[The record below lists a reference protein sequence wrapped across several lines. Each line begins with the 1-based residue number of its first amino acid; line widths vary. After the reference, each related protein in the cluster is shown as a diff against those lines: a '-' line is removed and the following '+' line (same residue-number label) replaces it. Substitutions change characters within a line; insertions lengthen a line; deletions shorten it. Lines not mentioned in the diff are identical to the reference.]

1 MGVSIVS
8 TASRSD
14 NPPASSTLS
23 HISIVPVP
31 PKNPTIH
38 FLTVAG
44 QLGTPPPTTP
54 QTPTPTS
61 FREQAINAFANL
73 GQCLTLGGATP
84 RDITKI
90 NIYVVGLDPSMRG
103 DLIEVI
109 TNFFTFEGEQH
120 KPPSCLL
127 GVAALAGKEFL
138 IEVDATAA
146 VTL

>member
-1 MGVSIVS
+1 MGPSIVS

-14 NPPASSTLS
+14 APPASSTLS
-23 HISIVPVP
+23 HISIVPMP
-31 PKNPTIH
+31 PKNPTLH

-54 QTPTPTS
+54 PTPLPAT

-84 RDITKI
+84 RDVTKI
-90 NIYVVGLDPSMRG
+90 NIYIVGLDPSMRG

-109 TNFFTFEGEQH
+109 TEFFTFEGEQH

-127 GVAALAGKEFL
+127 GVAALAAKGFL
-138 IEVDATAA
+138 IEVDATAVVA
-146 VTL
+146 L